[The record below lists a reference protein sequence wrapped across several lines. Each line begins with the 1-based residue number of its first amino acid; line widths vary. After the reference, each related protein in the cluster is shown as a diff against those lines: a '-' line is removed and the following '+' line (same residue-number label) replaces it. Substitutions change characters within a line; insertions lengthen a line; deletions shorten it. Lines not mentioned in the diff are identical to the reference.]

1 MRTTKVY
8 RVVSTPM
15 LTLLALLFFVAT
27 ITAAPGDL
35 DPTFGVGGK
44 VIDQSG
50 GSYDVAIQPDGK
62 IVAVGVAAGGS
73 EGAQIAVARYNIDG
87 SPDTTFGGTGR
98 VLIDHYQ
105 IAVDVAIQPDGKI
118 VVAGRNPDGDVY
130 GELVRLNS
138 DGSLDTSFGTNGIV
152 APLFTPSVAAI
163 LPDGKLLIAMAANLY
178 RLNANGSFDMT
189 FARCTPGGHSIY
201 PYGRTESVIQPD
213 GRIVTAFLDGGSS
226 FFGVFRCNPDG
237 TLDTSFGSSGIVRT
251 PIGAGVA
258 VAQSIAIQTDG
269 KIVVTGQ
276 SRSNTNSDWQLTVLR
291 YNPNG
296 TVDSGFGTG
305 GIATTPT
312 GIDDLWGPPL
322 NKVAIQTDGKIVAAT
337 TIENGSRDFALV
349 RYNPNGSLDTTFNGT
364 GKVITPITNGND
376 YAHSVAI
383 QADGKIVVAGAG
395 EYGSDF
401 YGLVV
406 RYQGDAPSSSCL
418 SANPIDCAE
427 FFARQHYRDFL
438 NREPDVSGL
447 AFWSNEITSCGGDQ
461 QCTEVKRVNVSAA
474 FFLSIEFQQ
483 TSYLAYRI
491 YKAAYGNLPNA
502 PVPIRLGEFLP
513 DTRQIGQGVVVLQP
527 GWQTVLENN
536 KQAFISEFMQRE
548 RFASAF
554 PSTMTAEEFVDQLN
568 ANAGNPLSET
578 ERDQLV
584 TDLLTGA
591 KTRPQVL
598 RAVAEDPDLISAEFN
613 RAFVLMQYFGYL
625 RRNPDDAPDGNF
637 EGYNFWLTKLNQFDG
652 NFISA
657 EMVKAFITSTEY
669 RQRFGP

>member
-163 LPDGKLLIAMAANLY
+163 LPDGKSLIALAARLF

-189 FARCTPGGHSIY
+189 FGPCGPGVVTIHYLYNRS
-201 PYGRTESVIQPD
+201 ESVIQPD
-213 GRIVTAFLDGGSS
+213 GRILTAFTAGNND
-226 FFGVFRCNPDG
+226 FGVFRCNADG
-237 TLDTSFGSSGIVRT
+237 TLDNGFGSGGVVIT
-251 PIGAGVA
+251 PISSGLD
-258 VAQSIAIQTDG
+258 VAQSIAIQMDG

-276 SRSNTNSDWQLTVLR
+276 SQSNTNTDWQLTVVR

-296 TVDSGFGTG
+296 ALDSGFGTG

-312 GIDDLWGPPL
+312 GITYWNPPL
-322 NKVAIQTDGKIVAAT
+322 NRVAIQTDGRILAAT

-438 NREPDVSGL
+438 NREPDASGL

-483 TSYLAYRI
+483 TGYLAYRI

-527 GWQTVLENN
+527 GWETMLENN

-578 ERDQLV
+578 ERDHLAS
-584 TDLLTGA
+584 DLSTGA

-613 RAFVLMQYFGYL
+613 RAFVLMQYFGYV

-652 NFISA
+652 NFLNA
-657 EMVKAFITSTEY
+657 EMVKAFMTSTEY